1 MERDSLA
8 HTKRAR
14 VRGTRG
20 TVYRLRDFRRLRW
33 GRFPYGTP
41 ETGNGLNPPQ
51 TREILEPIE
60 DSWGR
65 TKEDHGL
72 RETLI
77 PFREP
82 IQAESDDPPH
92 APAGRVWGVSEAFSS
107 EIRFLPST
115 KTRRGRW
122 KGASSGVISQ

>member
-1 MERDSLA
+1 MERSSLA
-8 HTKRAR
+8 HTMRAR
-14 VRGTRG
+14 ERGTRG

-41 ETGNGLNPPQ
+41 VTGNGLNPPQ

-82 IQAESDDPPH
+82 IQAESDIPPQTT
-92 APAGRVWGVSEAFSS
+92 AGRV
-107 EIRFLPST
+107 
-115 KTRRGRW
+115 
-122 KGASSGVISQ
+122 

>member
-1 MERDSLA
+1 MAR
-8 HTKRAR
+8 TKRAR

-65 TKEDHGL
+65 TKEDHGQG
-72 RETLI
+72 EM
-77 PFREP
+77 
-82 IQAESDDPPH
+82 
-92 APAGRVWGVSEAFSS
+92 
-107 EIRFLPST
+107 
-115 KTRRGRW
+115 
-122 KGASSGVISQ
+122 

>member
-77 PFREP
+77 PFCEP
-82 IQAESDDPPH
+82 IQAESDFSPQT
-92 APAGRVWGVSEAFSS
+92 ATGRVWGVSAVFSS
-107 EIRFLPST
+107 AIRFLSST
-115 KTRRGRW
+115 KTRLGR
-122 KGASSGVISQ
+122 